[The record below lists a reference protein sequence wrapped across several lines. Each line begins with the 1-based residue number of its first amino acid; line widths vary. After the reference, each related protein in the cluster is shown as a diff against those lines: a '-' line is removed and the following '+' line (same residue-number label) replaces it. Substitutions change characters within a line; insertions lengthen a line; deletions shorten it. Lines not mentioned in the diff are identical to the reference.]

1 MHFFLSFMC
10 SCLQFD
16 FNMLECN
23 YWIKD
28 DLLRVKQDDPH
39 SKYICSKC
47 IDRLEEFHA
56 YSCEVSANQEI
67 LQFSAANSIIIS
79 NEKCR
84 IVQLHEYVVTL
95 QSTGQNH
102 TATIDLNQFLPVV
115 DENTPIA
122 DLAMTMDNNVE
133 IHKVEEVVTDEPE
146 TIELN
151 DVSEQIAQVKVETTD
166 NPIIR
171 KSKRLSRPKSTKKVK
186 QKLKVPML
194 KKMNKV
200 EESDIETV
208 QSKDDIVD
216 DNNDVYDSDGT
227 VDLNE
232 CEDDKF
238 NVPTNCDVF
247 LADEKFAGFPKVIIE
262 NSKLIFRGKKLLDL
276 LSKFY
281 RLECDICTENQ
292 HPNQAKYSRISTLCD
307 HYNEVHSIKGY
318 VICCGLRLIKPR
330 AMAMHMA
337 RHLQPDAFKCPTCEK
352 MMTCPKILQYHIQN
366 HLPEKERP
374 LACPMCPRKFS
385 YSSALVA
392 HAISHQPENERAA
405 HICDEC
411 GKSFSSPGRLSSH
424 INVAHINH
432 AADYI
437 CHICAKQFSCRS
449 NLTYHLTTHQPK
461 IHQVQCETCGKWL
474 KNKLCL
480 RKHMVQHSMVRFNC
494 EMCDYSALNRQCL
507 RNHIKVQHS
516 DIKPFSCQY
525 CGKTFKLRNTLLNHL
540 VQHTGIRKFFCE
552 FCGRTFAS
560 SGNYYSHR
568 KRMHPQELAAVKE
581 KKEEEERQL
590 REKVFEN
597 RLKEEK

>member
-1 MHFFLSFMC
+1 M
-10 SCLQFD
+10 
-16 FNMLECN
+16 
-23 YWIKD
+23 IKPD
-28 DLLRVKQDDPH
+28 DTH
-39 SKYICSKC
+39 SKCICSKC
-47 IDRLEEFHA
+47 INRLEEFHTF
-56 YSCEVSANQEI
+56 SCEVLANQEI
-67 LQFSAANSIIIS
+67 LQFSNTNSIIIS

-95 QSTGQNH
+95 QTSTGQSH

-115 DENTPIA
+115 NETTSIA
-122 DLAMTMDNNVE
+122 DLGMTIINDVQGTDDKITEIVTEENESVVISEVSEEVPQINVE
-133 IHKVEEVVTDEPE
+133 VAENPE
-146 TIELN
+146 
-151 DVSEQIAQVKVETTD
+151 
-166 NPIIR
+166 IR
-171 KSKRLSRPKSTKKVK
+171 KSKRLSNPRPTKKVK
-186 QKLKVPML
+186 RKLKTTE
-194 KKMNKV
+194 KKVKLV
-200 EESDIETV
+200 AVDSEPKEDIT
-208 QSKDDIVD
+208 D
-216 DNNDVYDSDGT
+216 DNNDAYGCDSDGT

-232 CEDDKF
+232 SDDEKC
-238 NVPTNCDVF
+238 NEPSECDLF
-247 LADEKFAGFPKVIIE
+247 LDHEKFAGFPKVVIE

-276 LSKFY
+276 LSRFY
-281 RLECDICTENQ
+281 RLECDMCTDNQ
-292 HPNQAKYSRISTLCD
+292 HKKPTYSRISTLCT

-337 RHLQPDAFKCPTCEK
+337 RHLQPDAFKCPTCDK
-352 MMTCPKILQYHIQN
+352 LMTCPKILQYHIQN

-374 LACPMCPRKFS
+374 LAVIHTHGVIVHANHFNFRLFLQCPVCPRKFS

-392 HAISHQPENERAA
+392 HAISHQPEHERAA

-480 RKHMVQHSMVRFNC
+480 RKHMVQHSLVRFTC
-494 EMCDYSALNRQCL
+494 ELCDYSALNRQCL

-568 KRMHPQELAAVKE
+568 KRMHPQELAAVNE

-590 REKVFEN
+590 REKVFEG
-597 RLKEEK
+597 RLLKEEK